1 MSVPRTKEI
10 FTCSVFTAV
19 RNRDWLVGGMDLYSE
34 TYNRR
39 GFDVC
44 NPTAL
49 LLLSSTESN
58 PLCQARKDTD
68 GQDKNE

>member
-1 MSVPRTKEI
+1 
-10 FTCSVFTAV
+10 
-19 RNRDWLVGGMDLYSE
+19 MDLYSE